1 MDFKTIIEQERS
13 KFVDGK
19 IPSTHIM
26 YDQYMATMDWNG
38 EWTEE
43 QRAFARR
50 LVAEKLTELATKD
63 IPGVTSDNRSLMS
76 KGWGSDEQK
85 SQARTLR
92 QIVEDVD
99 RRELKRAQRKPKQK
113 QFRKLPTTQ
122 QEKFKTEAWV
132 EAGKICTT
140 GHVKGVFRDLLQR
153 WGYDGDS
160 PKYFIVRN
168 GIMSDEQ
175 YDSVVLKKELPMY
188 FGQYYLSLPNQQ
200 AARPQ

>member
-19 IPSTHIM
+19 IPPTHIM

-43 QRAFARR
+43 QRSFARR
-50 LVAEKLTELATKD
+50 LVAEKLTEFATKD
-63 IPGVTSDNRSLMS
+63 VPGITADNRSLMS
-76 KGWGSDEQK
+76 KGWGSDETK

-92 QIVEDVD
+92 QIVEDVE
-99 RRELKRAQRKPKQK
+99 RRHLKRQRLKPNQK
-113 QFRKLPTTQ
+113 QFRMLTTAE
-122 QEKFKTEAWV
+122 QEKFKTEVWV
-132 EAGKICTT
+132 AARKMCTT
-140 GHVKGVFRDLLQR
+140 GEIKGVFRDVLKK

-168 GIMSDEQ
+168 GMMSKDQ
-175 YDSVVLKKELPMY
+175 YESVMRKEWPMNL
-188 FGQYYLSLPNQQ
+188 GQYYLSLPGQQ

>member
-19 IPSTHIM
+19 IPPTHIM

-43 QRAFARR
+43 QRSFARR
-50 LVAEKLTELATKD
+50 LVAEKLTEFATKD
-63 IPGVTSDNRSLMS
+63 VPGITADNRSLMS
-76 KGWGSDEQK
+76 KGWGSDETK

-92 QIVEDVD
+92 QIVEDVE
-99 RRELKRAQRKPKQK
+99 RRHLKRQRRKPNQK
-113 QFRKLPTTQ
+113 QFRMLTTAE
-122 QEKFKTEAWV
+122 QEKFKTEVWV
-132 EAGKICTT
+132 AARKMCTT
-140 GHVKGVFRDLLQR
+140 GETKGVFRDVLKK
-153 WGYDGDS
+153 WVYDGDS
-160 PKYFIVRN
+160 PKQFIVRN
-168 GIMSDEQ
+168 GIMSKDQ
-175 YDSVVLKKELPMY
+175 YESVMRKEWPMN

>member
-63 IPGVTSDNRSLMS
+63 IPGVTCDNRSLMS

-92 QIVEDVD
+92 QIVEYVE
-99 RRELKRAQRKPKQK
+99 RRELKRAERKPHQK
-113 QFRKLPTTQ
+113 QFRMLTTTE
-122 QEKFKTEAWV
+122 QEKFKTEVWV
-132 EAGKICTT
+132 AARKMCTT
-140 GHVKGVFRDLLQR
+140 GQIKGVFRDVLQK

-160 PKYFIVRN
+160 PKEFIVRN
-168 GIMSDEQ
+168 GIMSNEQ
-175 YDSVVLKKELPMY
+175 YDSVMLQKKWPMNY
-188 FGQYYLSLPNQQ
+188 GQYNLPLPNQQ